1 MSSLTNTQIN
11 NTYPSLLKLSNST
24 TGITSTTQS
33 VEDGLGGDTGLKIK
47 QDYLGGSS
55 LLPFKKQDTE
65 YTMGYGIGT
74 VTSGAGTAFPA
85 GSHNLTFGQFYYD
98 RGHITY
104 SAFSYTLGTASS
116 TNDVIEM
123 GLYTTEYSAY
133 GLVPKDQIGT
143 WTLSGTDVTT
153 PGFLK
158 KVLPSNITLD
168 EGGIY
173 YVMYV
178 ITNPTLVTPT
188 VRFRASQL
196 SNQIGAFAAI
206 FCGWALDST
215 NNAYLN
221 TIKGPTSLSQGNVYF
236 QGISGPLPSSYNA
249 ASFNGTVSSSGAPV
263 VGFVFNPANI

>member
-47 QDYLGGSS
+47 QNYIGGSS
-55 LLPFKKQDTE
+55 LLPFKKQDTQ

-74 VTSGAGTAFPA
+74 ASSGVGTAFPA

-98 RGHITY
+98 RGNITY
-104 SAFSYTLGTASS
+104 SAFTYAIGTVSS
-116 TNDVIEM
+116 TSDVIEM

-143 WTLSGTDVTT
+143 WTLSGSDVTT
-153 PGFLK
+153 TGMIK

-173 YVMYV
+173 YINYV

-206 FCGWALDST
+206 FCGWALDSG

-221 TIKGPTSLSQGNVYF
+221 SIKGPTSLSQGNIYF

-249 ASFNGTVSSSGAPV
+249 ASFNGTVATTGAPV
-263 VGFVFNPANI
+263 VGFVFNPAN